1 MPFKNIFTSSSSS
14 SSLNEDNVIKSTS
27 SHRTI
32 LKQRDT
38 SSLLAS
44 PQSTSSRL
52 NNNNNN
58 INYNHPRNSNN
69 NNINTDHPMHIAPS
83 INSNMSQSSLSTAG
97 TTGTTTINN
106 NNNSTTTHSPTS
118 TKSHRGPS
126 LRRFFKKFKPRDHHD
141 KLLSSHQQ
149 QQQQQHHHHHYE
161 KQKHFGAGKPA
172 PINSNAT
179 NLFAKYGSPGK
190 LLGTGAS
197 GSVNL
202 LTSKN
207 DPTKIYAVKKF
218 RARMTNEQE
227 SDYKIKVANEFKVG
241 EMLQHENIIKTF
253 ELIKDYSN
261 TTKQIIDPDYY
272 IIMEYCQYDFFNL
285 VMSGLMETK
294 EIYCYFKQIIN
305 GVAYLHSK
313 GLAHR
318 DLKLDNCVVNKFGI
332 LKLID
337 FGSAVHFRK
346 EIPKGYYITS
356 DDIMLAPNYKL
367 IRARGVVGSDPYLS
381 PEVFEPLGMGYDPRG
396 ADVWSI
402 AIIYCCMILKR
413 FPWKLPKLSD
423 PSYRSFAGPQLNNHN
438 HHHNN
443 NNNTTTITS
452 TNSNND
458 VNGGLVNDVN
468 GLSINNNNNNS
479 HSSNDYDRN
488 TNYQSLVGPERLLR
502 LLPIESRDL
511 IKNML
516 ILDPK
521 KRYYMPDVIQ
531 DPFVNNIH
539 HCYTL
544 VDVDQIIPSQDH
556 VHHLVTEEDL
566 NKLTQERERVK
577 RLKDAGMA

>member
-14 SSLNEDNVIKSTS
+14 SSLNEDNPIKSTT

-44 PQSTSSRL
+44 PQSTTSSSRH
-52 NNNNNN
+52 NP
-58 INYNHPRNSNN
+58 IIGGNHNPNHSRNSNN
-69 NNINTDHPMHIAPS
+69 NNNSNNTDNPMYITPS

-97 TTGTTTINN
+97 TTGTT
-106 NNNSTTTHSPTS
+106 HSPTS
-118 TKSHRGPS
+118 MKTHRGPS
-126 LRRFFKKFKPRDHHD
+126 LKRFFKKFKPRDHHD
-141 KLLSSHQQ
+141 KSSLSFLH
-149 QQQQQHHHHHYE
+149 QHHFE

-172 PINSNAT
+172 PINSSNAT

-241 EMLQHENIIKTF
+241 EVLQHENIIRTF

-261 TTKQIIDPDYY
+261 TTKQITDPDYY

-285 VMSGLMETK
+285 VMSGLMEHN

-337 FGSAVHFRK
+337 FGSAVQFRK

-381 PEVFEPLGMGYDPRG
+381 PEVFEPLGVGYDPRG

-423 PSYRSFAGPQLNNHN
+423 PSYRSFAGPQLNNQHSHSH

-443 NNNTTTITS
+443 ANAN
-452 TNSNND
+452 TNSNSNSND
-458 VNGGLVNDVN
+458 INGGLANDIN
-468 GLSINNNNNNS
+468 GLSINNNQPI
-479 HSSNDYDRN
+479 NDHDRH

-502 LLPIESRDL
+502 LLPIESREL

-521 KRYYMPDVIQ
+521 KRYYMPDVIK
-531 DPFVNNIH
+531 DPFVESIH

-544 VDVDQIIPSQDH
+544 VDVDQVIPSQDH

>member
-106 NNNSTTTHSPTS
+106 NNSTTTHSPTS

-149 QQQQQHHHHHYE
+149 QQHHHHHHHYE

-261 TTKQIIDPDYY
+261 TTKQIIDPD
-272 IIMEYCQYDFFNL
+272 
-285 VMSGLMETK
+285 
-294 EIYCYFKQIIN
+294 
-305 GVAYLHSK
+305 
-313 GLAHR
+313 
-318 DLKLDNCVVNKFGI
+318 
-332 LKLID
+332 
-337 FGSAVHFRK
+337 
-346 EIPKGYYITS
+346 
-356 DDIMLAPNYKL
+356 
-367 IRARGVVGSDPYLS
+367 
-381 PEVFEPLGMGYDPRG
+381 
-396 ADVWSI
+396 
-402 AIIYCCMILKR
+402 
-413 FPWKLPKLSD
+413 
-423 PSYRSFAGPQLNNHN
+423 
-438 HHHNN
+438 
-443 NNNTTTITS
+443 
-452 TNSNND
+452 
-458 VNGGLVNDVN
+458 
-468 GLSINNNNNNS
+468 
-479 HSSNDYDRN
+479 
-488 TNYQSLVGPERLLR
+488 
-502 LLPIESRDL
+502 
-511 IKNML
+511 
-516 ILDPK
+516 
-521 KRYYMPDVIQ
+521 
-531 DPFVNNIH
+531 
-539 HCYTL
+539 
-544 VDVDQIIPSQDH
+544 
-556 VHHLVTEEDL
+556 
-566 NKLTQERERVK
+566 
-577 RLKDAGMA
+577 